1 MSISTRGGTARQRPR
16 QSNDGGDYIGVNL
29 HVLVEPSSW
38 ESHTT
43 NEEFGVLWTQ
53 WVSKVEIGIVLVDD
67 NVPEP
72 FEYYHVELEA
82 APGLPYGILQHEILP
97 LRSTEGIYDDD
108 VMWQVEV
115 HRVDG
120 DTTAAIAEGQT
131 VDTFEDGSQDGD
143 LVLELIATSMYEST
157 FAVYNQ
163 FYIDME
169 LVGDTEAG
177 LDATY
182 LTDFRRRDESR
193 GTAATQAVTMHVDR
207 TVDYVGTHVQA
218 RGRVSI
224 RTVDDSEHE
233 DIENFRVRLAKR
245 DAVDHMTFETSQFEV
260 RIHDNDAPPVTVA
273 ADADSIQ
280 EGDDV
285 TFTVTRS
292 ADNST
297 ESLPV
302 TLSIAESAEYIDYSG
317 GFTLPTTLTL
327 AGGESTVAVTVP
339 TQDDRV
345 ADGDGTIVATIEPG
359 DGYSYTAEGRT
370 ASVDVLEDMAT
381 LPTLPTLP
389 ALTLTDLT
397 LGENRGGTVQAN
409 LSEASD
415 ETVSFSWTT
424 ADHQGDEAAVGGPSP
439 GSGADYQSLSGTVE
453 IAAGATSATIPV
465 RTFPDAIDEHSETFH
480 VVLSDIEGAMAASER
495 ATVHIDDANDP
506 PRMSISD
513 GTCPNTDNPA
523 DTDVSCTEGDDEHMT
538 FEVWLHV
545 GTAQATSGKKISVD
559 WATRDFAAST
569 DLGDIGKARAGSD
582 YVADSG
588 TLVFPP
594 GVGRQSVQV
603 RLIDDDFGETTE
615 RFLVNLSDFVNA
627 VSRDPTAIGDILDDQ
642 ALDAATLSVADV
654 SVAEGAGTARVQ
666 VKLSRA
672 GRDDVSFDYATADDA
687 PIASAEAGR
696 DYTSTDG
703 TATIAAGEHSTVID
717 IPITHDLIYETDE
730 TFKLT
735 LSNPVDA
742 ELGSGSSATVTIL
755 DDDRRPS
762 LSVRDASADEES
774 GPLRFIVERTGASAV
789 AVSANWATAD
799 GTATSPADFTG
810 ADGTVTIAPDET
822 TATISVTLTA
832 DDDDESD
839 ETFGV
844 TLSSPVEGTI
854 LRGSATGTILDNDEQ
869 GGGATPRL
877 VVTPT
882 AVSVDEGDSAGASY
896 TVKLASAPAGD
907 VTVSVSGAGASG
919 SEVAVSP
926 SSLVFTT
933 GNWGTAQTVTVT
945 AGHDDDHA
953 NDAVTLANAATG
965 GGYSGAAAVAVE
977 VTVADDDRPA
987 LVVSPASV
995 TVDEGDTAGADAGAS
1010 YTVRL
1015 ATQPSARVTVT
1026 ISGTS
1031 GTEVTLDTSS
1041 FVFTA
1046 DDWNTAQTVRV
1057 TAGHDDDAD
1066 DDTVTLTHTAA
1077 GGGYSSVREIV
1088 TVIVADDDTARG
1100 AGLLIDPASLE
1111 MLEGGGST
1119 YQVRLATEPTADV
1132 TVTVTGT
1139 EADLTVL
1146 SVRPTVLTFT
1156 AADWDT
1162 PRTVTLTA
1170 GADADTDDDQMT
1182 LTHTAA
1188 SADTA
1193 YDAVS
1198 ATLAV
1203 KVIDDGSTGH
1213 AALEVYPAQLSVDE
1227 GRATG
1232 YTVRLLTQPSA
1243 DVTVTISGAAG
1254 SDLAGVP
1261 ETLTFTGA
1269 DWYSWQTVTMVA
1281 EDDGDID
1288 NDEATL
1294 THTATGGDYRG
1305 QSAIV
1310 TVEIIDDDAAGV
1322 RLAPTQVSVTEG
1334 GGGAT
1339 YTAVLDSQPSANVT
1353 VTIPGASGPEVTLD
1367 TSAFT
1372 FTPDDWD
1379 TPQVVTVTAVDDDAD
1394 EDLETVTL
1402 SHGTTSTDDD
1412 YDGLAPTLRVIV
1424 RDNDTAAIAAPA
1436 TVTVTEG
1443 GGGIGYRVSLA
1454 TEPSADVTVT
1464 IGSLPDPDITLDT
1477 TTLVFTADDWD
1488 TPQTVTVTAV
1498 DDDDDEDLETVT
1510 LPHSAASSDDKYDV
1524 AATAITTVAVR
1535 DNDDPSVQVSFE
1547 RAAYTVGEGNSVDV
1561 RVLLSQDPERTVVVP
1576 IAETGQGGAGPS
1588 DYSGVPASVTF
1599 APGETEQTFTVAAVS
1614 DTVAEDG
1621 ETVLLEFGAPL
1632 PAGVSAGSPAQATV
1646 SIVDDVPP
1654 VAVSFE
1660 QAAYTVDEGGSV
1672 TVTVVLSQAPG
1683 RTVVVPITAAGRGG
1697 AGRPSD
1703 YSGVPASVTFASGDT
1718 EQTFMLAAAF
1728 DDVDDDNESVLLG
1741 FGSLPAAVSA
1751 GSPAQATVSIVDV
1764 PTVTAS
1770 FEQAA
1775 YSVDEGSS
1783 VTVTVVLSQAPGR
1796 QVVVPIAAAGR
1807 GGAGPSDYS
1816 GVPASVTFASGE
1828 TEQTFML
1835 AAASDDVDDDGE
1847 SVLLGFGSLPTGVS
1861 AGSPAQ
1867 ATVTIV
1873 DDPADVPTVTAS
1885 FEQAAYSVDEGAT
1898 VDVTVLLSKAP
1909 ERRVVVPITAAAY
1922 GGADSSDYSGVP
1934 ASVTFASG
1942 DTEQTFTVAAASDAV
1957 DDDNEWLQLGFGTL
1971 PTGVSAE
1978 SPAYAT
1984 VSIVDDPADV
1994 PTVTASF
2001 ERATYTVDEGATVDV
2016 TVVLSQAPGRA
2027 VVVPIDAAGRGGAG
2041 SSDYSG
2047 VPASVTF
2054 ASGETEQTFT
2064 LAAVSDAV
2072 DDDGESVLLGFGS
2085 LPAGVSEGSPDEATV
2100 SIVDDPADV
2109 PSVAVSF
2116 GAPAYSVDEGSSVT
2130 VTVVL
2135 SQAPGRTVVVP
2146 IDAAGRGGATA
2157 ADYSVVPASVIFA
2170 SGETEKTFTF
2180 RAASDAVDDDD
2191 ESVLLGFGT
2200 LPTGVAE
2207 GSPDEATVSIVDDP
2221 ADVPIVDDPADVPS
2235 VQVSFE
2241 QAAYSVDEGSS
2252 VTVTVELSEAPGRQ
2266 VVVPITAAGRGGAR
2280 SSDYSGAPTSV
2291 TFASGETEKT
2301 FTFAATADTV
2311 DDDDESVLLRFGTLP
2326 TGVAE
2331 GSPDEATVSIV
2342 DDPADVSSVQVSFER
2357 AAYSVDEGSSVTVT
2371 VELSQAP
2378 GRQVVVPITAVGRGG
2393 AGSSDYSVAPTSVT
2407 FASGDTE
2414 QTLTFAATADT
2425 VDDDDESVLLGF
2437 GALPTGVSAG
2447 SPDEATVSIVDDP
2460 ADVPSVQVS
2469 FGQAAYSVDEGSSV
2483 TVTVEL
2489 SQAPGRQVVVP
2500 ITAVGQ
2506 GSATAAD
2513 YSGVPT
2519 SVTFASGDTEKTFTF
2534 AATADTVDDDNE
2546 SVLLSFGSLPTGVSE
2561 GSPDEATVSI
2571 VDDSADVP
2579 SVTASFGASAYSVDE
2594 GSSVTVTVLLSQAP
2608 ERRVVVPV
2616 TTTGQAGATATDY
2629 SVAPTSVTFASG
2641 DTEQTFTF
2649 AATADSVDDDNES
2662 VLLEFGTLPTGVSEG
2677 SPAQATVS
2685 IVDDSADVPSV
2696 QVSFERTAYSVDEGS
2711 SVTVTVLLSQAPERR
2726 VVVPVTTTGQ
2736 AGATA
2741 TDYSVAPTSVTFA
2754 SGDTEQT
2761 FTFAATAD
2769 TVDDDNESVLLEF
2782 GTLPTGVSEGSPAQ
2796 ATVTIT
2802 DVPSVQVSFEQATYT
2817 VDEGTSV
2824 TVTVLLSQAPER
2836 RVVVPVTTTGQAGAT
2851 AADYSVAPTSV
2862 TFASGDT
2869 EQTLTFAATADSV
2882 DDDDERVLLGF
2893 GTLPTG
2899 VAEGSPAQATVSI
2912 VDDSA
2917 DVPSVTASF
2926 EQAAYSVDEGSSVTV
2941 TVLLSQA
2948 PERRVVVPVTTT
2960 GQGGA
2965 TAADYSVAPTSVTFA
2980 PGDTEQTFTF
2990 AATADTVDDDNE
3002 SVLLRFGTL
3011 PTGVAEGSPAQATVT
3026 ITDVPSVQVS
3036 FEQATYSVD
3045 EGTSVTVTVLLSQ
3058 APERRVV
3065 VPVTTTGQAGATATD
3080 YSVAPTSVTFASG
3093 DTEQT
3098 FTFAATA
3105 DSVDDDDES
3114 VLLEFGTLP
3123 TGVSEGSPAQATVS
3137 IVDDSADVPS
3147 VQVSFERTA
3156 YSVDEGSSVT
3166 VTVLLSQAPER
3177 RVVVPVTTTG
3187 QGGATAADYSVAPT
3201 SVTFAPGDTEQ
3212 TFTFAA
3218 TADTVDDDN
3227 ESVLLR
3233 FGTLPT
3239 GVAEGSP
3246 AQATVTITDVP
3257 SVQVSFEQATYSV
3270 DEGTSVTVTVL
3281 LSQAPERR
3289 VVVPVTT
3296 TGQAGATATDYSVRA
3311 DQRHLRVRRTPSR
3324 RSRSPPQPTPST
3336 TTTRACC
3343 WSSGHCQQG
3352 CLRAAPRRPQCR
3364 SSTTPPMFRR

>member
-1 MSISTRGGTARQRPR
+1 M
-16 QSNDGGDYIGVNL
+16 
-29 HVLVEPSSW
+29 
-38 ESHTT
+38 
-43 NEEFGVLWTQ
+43 
-53 WVSKVEIGIVLVDD
+53 
-67 NVPEP
+67 
-72 FEYYHVELEA
+72 
-82 APGLPYGILQHEILP
+82 P
-97 LRSTEGIYDDD
+97 LTSTEGIYDDD

-157 FAVYNQ
+157 FAVYNE

-193 GTAATQAVTMHVDR
+193 GTAATQPVAMHVDR
-207 TVDYVGTHVQA
+207 SVHYVGTHVQA

-224 RTVDDSEHE
+224 RTVDDSELE

-260 RIHDNDAPPVTVA
+260 RIHDNDAPPVTIA

-292 ADNST
+292 ADHST

-317 GFTLPTTLTL
+317 GFMLPTTLTL

-370 ASVDVLEDMAT
+370 ASVDVLEDLQT
-381 LPTLPTLP
+381 LPTLPT
-389 ALTLTDLT
+389 LTLTDLT
-397 LGENRGGTVQAN
+397 LGENRGGTVQAS

-415 ETVSFSWTT
+415 ETVSFTWTT
-424 ADHQGDEAAVGGPSP
+424 ADHQGDKAAVGGPSP

-495 ATVHIDDANDP
+495 ATVRIDDANDP
-506 PRMSISD
+506 PQMSVSD

-538 FEVWLHV
+538 FEVRLHV
-545 GTAQATSGKKISVD
+545 GTAQATSGKEISVD

-569 DLGDIGKARAGSD
+569 DLGDIGKTRAGSD

-615 RFLVNLSDFVNA
+615 RFLVILSDFVNA
-627 VSRDPTAIGDILDDQ
+627 VSRDPNAIGDILDDQ

-654 SVAEGAGTARVQ
+654 SVAESAGTARVQ

-672 GRDDVSFDYATADDA
+672 GSDDVSFDYATADDA
-687 PIASAEAGR
+687 PTASAEAGR

-703 TATIAAGEHSTVID
+703 TATIAAGELSTVID
-717 IPITHDLIYETDE
+717 IPVTHDLIYETDE

-839 ETFGV
+839 ETLGV

-926 SSLVFTT
+926 SSLVFAT

-945 AGHDDDHA
+945 ARHDDDHA
-953 NDAVTLANAATG
+953 NDAVTLANAASG
-965 GGYSGAAAVAVE
+965 GGYGGAAPVAVE

-995 TVDEGDTAGADAGAS
+995 TVEEGDTAGADAGAS

-1077 GGGYSSVREIV
+1077 GGGYSSVRETV
-1088 TVIVADDDTARG
+1088 TVIVVDDDTARG

-1146 SVRPTVLTFT
+1146 SVGPTVLRFT

-1170 GADADTDDDQMT
+1170 GTDADTDDDQMT

-1188 SADTA
+1188 SDDTA

-1203 KVIDDGSTGH
+1203 RVIDDGSTGH

-1269 DWYSWQTVTMVA
+1269 DWYSWQTVTMSA

-1379 TPQVVTVTAVDDDAD
+1379 TPQAVTVTAVDDDAD

-1402 SHGTTSTDDD
+1402 SHGTTSTDGD

-1443 GGGIGYRVSLA
+1443 GGGIGYRVRLA

-1477 TTLVFTADDWD
+1477 SSLVFTADDWD

-1498 DDDDDEDLETVT
+1498 DDDADEDLETVT
-1510 LPHSAASSDDKYDV
+1510 LPHSTASSDDKYAM

-1588 DYSGVPASVTF
+1588 DYSGVPARVTF

-1614 DTVAEDG
+1614 DDVAEDG

-1835 AAASDDVDDDGE
+1835 AAVSDAVDDDGE
-1847 SVLLGFGSLPTGVS
+1847 SVLLGFGLLPTGVS

-1898 VDVTVLLSKAP
+1898 VDVTVLLRDVAVLLPQAP
-1909 ERRVVVPITAAAY
+1909 ERRVVVPITATGQ

-1934 ASVTFASG
+1934 ASVTFAPG
-1942 DTEQTFTVAAASDAV
+1942 DTEQTFTLAAASDAV
-1957 DDDNEWLQLGFGTL
+1957 DDDNEWLQLEFGTL
-1971 PTGVSAE
+1971 PTGVSAG
-1978 SPAYAT
+1978 SPPYAA

-1994 PTVTASF
+1994 PSVTASF
-2001 ERATYTVDEGATVDV
+2001 ERATYTVDEGTSVDV

-2054 ASGETEQTFT
+2054 ASGETEHTFT

-2072 DDDGESVLLGFGS
+2072 DDDGESVLLSFGS

-2116 GAPAYSVDEGSSVT
+2116 GASAYSVDEGSSAT

-2200 LPTGVAE
+2200 LPMGVAE
-2207 GSPDEATVSIVDDP
+2207 GSPDEATMSIVDDP
-2221 ADVPIVDDPADVPS
+2221 ADVPIIDDPADVPS

-2241 QAAYSVDEGSS
+2241 RAAYSVDEGSS
-2252 VTVTVELSEAPGRQ
+2252 VTVTVELSQAPERT

-2311 DDDDESVLLRFGTLP
+2311 DDDDESVLLSFGTLP

-2342 DDPADVSSVQVSFER
+2342 DDPADVPSVQVSFEQ

-2393 AGSSDYSVAPTSVT
+2393 AGSSDYSGAPTSVT

-2414 QTLTFAATADT
+2414 QT
-2425 VDDDDESVLLGF
+2425 
-2437 GALPTGVSAG
+2437 
-2447 SPDEATVSIVDDP
+2447 
-2460 ADVPSVQVS
+2460 
-2469 FGQAAYSVDEGSSV
+2469 
-2483 TVTVEL
+2483 
-2489 SQAPGRQVVVP
+2489 
-2500 ITAVGQ
+2500 
-2506 GSATAAD
+2506 
-2513 YSGVPT
+2513 
-2519 SVTFASGDTEKTFTF
+2519 FTF
-2534 AATADTVDDDNE
+2534 AATADSVDDDNE

-2571 VDDSADVP
+2571 VDDP
-2579 SVTASFGASAYSVDE
+2579 
-2594 GSSVTVTVLLSQAP
+2594 
-2608 ERRVVVPV
+2608 
-2616 TTTGQAGATATDY
+2616 
-2629 SVAPTSVTFASG
+2629 
-2641 DTEQTFTF
+2641 
-2649 AATADSVDDDNES
+2649 
-2662 VLLEFGTLPTGVSEG
+2662 
-2677 SPAQATVS
+2677 
-2685 IVDDSADVPSV
+2685 ADVPSV
-2696 QVSFERTAYSVDEGS
+2696 QV
-2711 SVTVTVLLSQAPERR
+2711 
-2726 VVVPVTTTGQ
+2726 
-2736 AGATA
+2736 
-2741 TDYSVAPTSVTFA
+2741 
-2754 SGDTEQT
+2754 
-2761 FTFAATAD
+2761 
-2769 TVDDDNESVLLEF
+2769 
-2782 GTLPTGVSEGSPAQ
+2782 
-2796 ATVTIT
+2796 
-2802 DVPSVQVSFEQATYT
+2802 
-2817 VDEGTSV
+2817 
-2824 TVTVLLSQAPER
+2824 
-2836 RVVVPVTTTGQAGAT
+2836 
-2851 AADYSVAPTSV
+2851 
-2862 TFASGDT
+2862 
-2869 EQTLTFAATADSV
+2869 
-2882 DDDDERVLLGF
+2882 
-2893 GTLPTG
+2893 
-2899 VAEGSPAQATVSI
+2899 
-2912 VDDSA
+2912 
-2917 DVPSVTASF
+2917 SF

-2941 TVLLSQA
+2941 TVELSQA
-2948 PERRVVVPVTTT
+2948 PERTVVVPITAAVR
-2960 GQGGA
+2960 GGA
-2965 TAADYSVAPTSVTFA
+2965 TAADYSGVPASVTFASGDTEKAFTFAAASDDADDDDESVLLGFGTLPTGVSEGSPDEATVSIVDDPADVPSVQVSFEQAAYSVDEGSSVTVTVELSQAPERQVVVPITTTDQGGAGPSDYSVAPTSVTFA
-2980 PGDTEQTFTF
+2980 SGETEKTFTF
-2990 AATADTVDDDNE
+2990 AAASDAVDDDDE
-3002 SVLLRFGTL
+3002 SVLLGFGSL
-3011 PTGVAEGSPAQATVT
+3011 PTGVSEGSPDEATVS
-3026 ITDVPSVQVS
+3026 IVDDPADVPSVQVS
-3036 FEQATYSVD
+3036 FEQAAYSVD
-3045 EGTSVTVTVLLSQ
+3045 EGSSVTVTVELSQ
-3058 APERRVV
+3058 APERTVV
-3065 VPVTTTGQAGATATD
+3065 VPIAATGQAGAGSSD

-3093 DTEQT
+3093 DT
-3098 FTFAATA
+3098 
-3105 DSVDDDDES
+3105 
-3114 VLLEFGTLP
+3114 
-3123 TGVSEGSPAQATVS
+3123 
-3137 IVDDSADVPS
+3137 
-3147 VQVSFERTA
+3147 
-3156 YSVDEGSSVT
+3156 
-3166 VTVLLSQAPER
+3166 
-3177 RVVVPVTTTG
+3177 
-3187 QGGATAADYSVAPT
+3187 
-3201 SVTFAPGDTEQ
+3201 
-3212 TFTFAA
+3212 
-3218 TADTVDDDN
+3218 
-3227 ESVLLR
+3227 
-3233 FGTLPT
+3233 
-3239 GVAEGSP
+3239 
-3246 AQATVTITDVP
+3246 
-3257 SVQVSFEQATYSV
+3257 
-3270 DEGTSVTVTVL
+3270 
-3281 LSQAPERR
+3281 
-3289 VVVPVTT
+3289 
-3296 TGQAGATATDYSVRA
+3296 
-3311 DQRHLRVRRTPSR
+3311 SR
-3324 RSRSPPQPTPST
+3324 RSPSPPQPTPST
-3336 TTTRACC
+3336 TTTSRCC
-3343 WSSGHCQQG
+3343 WGSGRCPRA
-3352 CLRAAPRRPQCR
+3352 CLRAVPRRPQCR
-3364 SSTTPPMFRR
+3364 SSTIPPMCRRCR